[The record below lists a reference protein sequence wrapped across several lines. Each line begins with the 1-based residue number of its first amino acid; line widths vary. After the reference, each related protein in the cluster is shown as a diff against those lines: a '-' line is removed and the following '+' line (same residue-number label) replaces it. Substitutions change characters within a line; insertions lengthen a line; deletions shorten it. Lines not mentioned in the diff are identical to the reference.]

1 MLLLEMLRLL
11 LRLLLLLLLRHMLLK
26 MGLMLGFEECHKDV
40 APQVDLS
47 KDGQGSA
54 QHHTWCKAR
63 LP

>member
-1 MLLLEMLRLL
+1 MLLLEM

-26 MGLMLGFEECHKDV
+26 MGLMLGFEEGHKDG